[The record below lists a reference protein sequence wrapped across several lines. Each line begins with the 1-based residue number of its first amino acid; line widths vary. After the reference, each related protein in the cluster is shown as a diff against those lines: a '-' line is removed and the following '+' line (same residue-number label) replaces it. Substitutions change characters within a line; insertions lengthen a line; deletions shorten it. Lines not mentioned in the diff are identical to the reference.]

1 MDKELEHEKAAIDA
15 LITEFGEQVDRVNEL
30 QREIGDRL
38 RAFSK
43 TAPQQGA
50 SGKAATEELQDKARR
65 AISRILRLTA
75 GGDPRGPA

>member
-15 LITEFGEQVDRVNEL
+15 LITEFNEQMDRVNDL

-43 TAPQQGA
+43 AAPQQGA
-50 SGKAATEELQDKARR
+50 SGEAATEELQYKARR
-65 AISRILRLTA
+65 AISRILRLATR
-75 GGDPRGPA
+75 GDPRGPA